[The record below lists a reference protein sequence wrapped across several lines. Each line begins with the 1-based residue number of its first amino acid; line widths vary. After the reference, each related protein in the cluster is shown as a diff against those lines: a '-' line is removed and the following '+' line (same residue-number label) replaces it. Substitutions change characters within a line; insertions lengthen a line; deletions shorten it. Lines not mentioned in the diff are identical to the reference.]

1 MRKPA
6 VVLSG
11 ALGLSLL
18 AAAPPATSIGRGQR
32 ARASRA
38 ESINAEARLHYLH
51 AAGSTLIEE
60 GPVTG
65 SLRGHAHAEL
75 TAGATFDGSFTFYTP
90 QGEIKGHGTAQPHG
104 SGRYESFSGHD
115 VITGGTGRYAHAHAH
130 GSMYGT
136 YDRMTYDV
144 TIQTRGTLYY

>member
-1 MRKPA
+1 MRKGA
-6 VVLSG
+6 VALSG
-11 ALGLSLL
+11 ALGLILL
-18 AAAPPATSIGRGQR
+18 AAAPPPTSVGRGQR
-32 ARASRA
+32 AHSSHAQ
-38 ESINAEARLHYLH
+38 SINAEARLHYLH
-51 AAGSTLIEE
+51 TSGSTLVEE

-65 SLRGHAHAEL
+65 SLHGHAHADL
-75 TAGATFDGSFTFYTP
+75 TASATFNGSFTFYTS

-130 GSMYGT
+130 GTMYGT
-136 YDRMTYDV
+136 YDRVTYNV